1 MLASVC
7 SRSVRWLLLAAVVGV
22 FQSCSKKTVP
32 VVAPPPHVDIQEID
46 FGYLQG
52 KARLTFKDDKRERD
66 VRANIRVRKDSVIW
80 MTFSVAGIQGGKAL
94 LNKDSITV
102 VSTVDKE
109 YYVFSYAE
117 LSKRFNFTIDYA
129 TLEAALLG
137 NRIVPKTEGEQLTV
151 SETAAILDQQS
162 GSVAIRN
169 EINNLTKKI
178 EKVQLRESTTSNEL
192 KIDYSNFQPVGNKLF
207 PYNGTIS
214 VFYKTAAGIVNNT
227 ITLEY
232 SKAEVGDKELKF
244 PFNIPKRYE
253 RR

>member
-1 MLASVC
+1 MLASLC
-7 SRSVRWLLLAAVVGV
+7 SRAVRWLLLAAVV

-109 YYVFSYAE
+109 YYVFSYVE
-117 LSKRFNFTIDYA
+117 LSQRFNFTIDYA

-151 SETAAILDQQS
+151 NEAATLLDQQS

-178 EKVQLRESTTSNEL
+178 EKVQLRESTTNNEL

-214 VFYKTAAGIVNNT
+214 VFYKTAAGIINNT

-244 PFNIPKRYE
+244 PFNIPKRYD